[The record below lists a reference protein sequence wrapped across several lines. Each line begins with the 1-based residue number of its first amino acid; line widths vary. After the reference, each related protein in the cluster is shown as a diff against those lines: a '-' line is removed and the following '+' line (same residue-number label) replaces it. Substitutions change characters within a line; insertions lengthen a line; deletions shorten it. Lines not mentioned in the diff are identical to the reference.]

1 VTPRARAIFPSPSL
15 RGGVRGGAGAASANS
30 GAIHLRFWRAPP
42 PAPPREEPGE
52 ETRGGGFGGLAVL
65 ACALTLFATTP
76 ALAEDLGGA
85 DLTAPPVT
93 SAEAL
98 PATLSGT
105 LAKVRASGI
114 ITLGYRD
121 ASFPFSY
128 VRPGSP
134 EPLGYSVD
142 LCKGVAAEVTRE
154 LQGAPVRIAY
164 EPVTSDTRIEAVTS
178 GKIDIE
184 CGSTTDNVER
194 EKTVAFSPLIF
205 VAGTKLL
212 ARRGG
217 PIRSF
222 RDLTGKTLVVT
233 SGTTNEKAMRA
244 LNDKYKLGILIV
256 AAPDHDASYEML
268 ASGKADAF
276 ATDDVLLNGFISS
289 RNAGATMEVVGDYL
303 TYEPYGLMFRKDD
316 PEMSEAV
323 RRAFAAMAS
332 DGELVANY
340 HKWFLGP
347 TPTGENINLPMS
359 LQLTE
364 ALRAMGVDE
373 F

>member
-1 VTPRARAIFPSPSL
+1 VTARAIFPSPFSP
-15 RGGVRGGAGAASANS
+15 GAAKGGARAASAKS
-30 GAIHLRFWRAPP
+30 QIEHVWPRRAP
-42 PAPPREEPGE
+42 APTSPRQE
-52 ETRGGGFGGLAVL
+52 RGGEFLAAL
-65 ACALTLFATTP
+65 ACAFALLAAVP
-76 ALAEDLGGA
+76 AAAEDLGGA
-85 DLTAPPVT
+85 DLTAPP
-93 SAEAL
+93 AANGEAL
-98 PATLSGT
+98 PASISGT
-105 LAKVRASGI
+105 LAKIRATGI

-128 VRPGSP
+128 VRPGTP

-142 LCKGVAAEVTRE
+142 LCRGVAAEVARE
-154 LQGAPVRIAY
+154 LQGAPVHIAY
-164 EPVTSDTRIEAVTS
+164 APVTSETRIDAVTS
-178 GKIDIE
+178 GKVDIE

-212 ARRGG
+212 VKRGG
-217 PIRSF
+217 PIHSF

-244 LNDKYKLGILIV
+244 LNDKYTLGISIV

-276 ATDDVLLNGFISS
+276 ATDDVLLNGFIAS
-289 RNAGATMEVVGDYL
+289 RNASATMEVVGDYL
-303 TYEPYGLMFRKDD
+303 TYEPYGLMIRKDD

-323 RRAFAAMAS
+323 RRGFAAMAS

>member
-1 VTPRARAIFPSPSL
+1 MRPRAGLPSPL
-15 RGGVRGGAGAASANS
+15 LPGGGRGGIGIV
-30 GAIHLRFWRAPP
+30 
-42 PAPPREEPGE
+42 
-52 ETRGGGFGGLAVL
+52 VL
-65 ACALTLFATTP
+65 ACALAFLVAAP

-85 DLTAPPVT
+85 DLSAPPAT
-93 SAEAL
+93 SGESL
-98 PATLSGT
+98 PTTLSGT
-105 LAKVRASGI
+105 LAKVRASGV

-128 VRPGSP
+128 VRSGAA

-142 LCKGVAAEVTRE
+142 LCKGVAAEVARE
-154 LQGAPVRIAY
+154 LQGAPVKVAY

-178 GKIDIE
+178 GKIDLE
-184 CGSTTDNVER
+184 CGSTTDNIDR
-194 EKTVAFSPLIF
+194 EKSVAFSPLIF

-212 ARRGG
+212 TKRGG

-233 SGTTNEKAMRA
+233 SGTTNEKAMRT
-244 LNDKYKLGILIV
+244 LNDKYKLGVTIV

-276 ATDDVLLNGFISS
+276 ATDDVLLNGFIASK
-289 RNAGATMEVVGDYL
+289 NASATMEVVGDYL

-316 PEMSEAV
+316 PDMSEAV

>member
-1 VTPRARAIFPSPSL
+1 MR
-15 RGGVRGGAGAASANS
+15 
-30 GAIHLRFWRAPP
+30 
-42 PAPPREEPGE
+42 PRE
-52 ETRGGGFGGLAVL
+52 TRRFGGLAAL
-65 ACALTLFATTP
+65 ACALVLSAAP
-76 ALAEDLGGA
+76 ACAEDLGGA
-85 DLTAPPVT
+85 DLSAPPAP
-93 SAEAL
+93 SGELL

-105 LAKVRASGI
+105 LAKVRASGV

-128 VRPGSP
+128 IRSGAA

-154 LQGAPVRIAY
+154 LQGAPLRIAY
-164 EPVTSDTRIEAVTS
+164 EPVTSDSRIDAVTS
-178 GKIDIE
+178 GKIDLE

-212 ARRGG
+212 TKRGG
-217 PIRSF
+217 PIHSF
-222 RDLTGKTLVVT
+222 RDLNGKTLVVT

-244 LNDKYKLGILIV
+244 LNDKYKLGITIV

-268 ASGKADAF
+268 ASGKSDAF
-276 ATDDVLLNGFISS
+276 ATDDVLLNGFIASK
-289 RNAGATMEVVGDYL
+289 NASATMEVVGDYL

-316 PEMSEAV
+316 PDMSEAV